1 MCNQIQWGFYSGFI
15 LKRFTSK
22 SVYTIDI
29 IFPVSDDYCLDS
41 SGSESLDS
49 PDPQPVATTPDPENT
64 YQCLKWSP
72 FKPDEW
78 CNLYDDASQV

>member
-1 MCNQIQWGFYSGFI
+1 
-15 LKRFTSK
+15 
-22 SVYTIDI
+22 
-29 IFPVSDDYCLDS
+29 LDS

-78 CNLYDDASQV
+78 CNLYDDASQVYVSMMIIKTPVEQ